1 MHCQSGKKNH
11 QPEPI
16 PGRISASRE
25 SGKSTPVTKPYSFW
39 GRPNLRKTQKTQHRP
54 LPKRQKRT
62 TTLNPYPGRIPASRE
77 IGGQTS
83 VTGPYS
89 FWGCPNL
96 RKTQKTQSWPLPK
109 RQKRTTALNPYL
121 EGFLLQEKL
130 GGKLQL
136 QDPTAFEVVQTFA
149 KPKKH
154 NIDHYQSGKKKTQ
167 PWTHTWQD
175 SCFKRNWGANFS
187 YRTLQLLRSSKPSQN
202 PKNTTSTT
210 TKAAK
215 KNHNPEPIPGRIPAS
230 REIGGQT
237 SVTGPYSFWGRPN
250 LRKTHKNTTSTTTKA
265 AKKNHNPE
273 PIPGRIPASREIG
286 GQTSVTGPYSFWG
299 CPNLRKTQKTQ
310 SWPLP
315 KRQKRT
321 TALNPYLEGFL
332 LQEKLG
338 GKLQLQ
344 DPTAFE
350 VVQTFAKPKKHKVD
364 HCQSGKKEPQPWTH
378 SWKNPCSKFS

>member
-39 GRPNLRKTQKTQHRP
+39 GCPNLRKTQKTQHHRTLQLLRSSKPSQNPKTQHRP

-62 TTLNPYPGRIPASRE
+62 TTLNPYLA
-77 IGGQTS
+77 
-83 VTGPYS
+83 
-89 FWGCPNL
+89 
-96 RKTQKTQSWPLPK
+96 
-109 RQKRTTALNPYL
+109 
-121 EGFLLQEKL
+121 GFLLQEKL

-154 NIDHYQSGKKKTQ
+154 NIDHHQSGKKKT
-167 PWTHTWQD
+167 
-175 SCFKRNWGANFS
+175 
-187 YRTLQLLRSSKPSQN
+187 
-202 PKNTTSTT
+202 TT
-210 TKAAK
+210 
-215 KNHNPEPIPGRIPAS
+215 
-230 REIGGQT
+230 
-237 SVTGPYSFWGRPN
+237 
-250 LRKTHKNTTSTTTKA
+250 
-265 AKKNHNPE
+265 
-273 PIPGRIPASREIG
+273 
-286 GQTSVTGPYSFWG
+286 
-299 CPNLRKTQKTQ
+299 
-310 SWPLP
+310 
-315 KRQKRT
+315 
-321 TALNPYLEGFL
+321 LNPYLAGFL

-364 HCQSGKKEPQPWTH
+364 HCQSGKKEPQP
-378 SWKNPCSKFS
+378 